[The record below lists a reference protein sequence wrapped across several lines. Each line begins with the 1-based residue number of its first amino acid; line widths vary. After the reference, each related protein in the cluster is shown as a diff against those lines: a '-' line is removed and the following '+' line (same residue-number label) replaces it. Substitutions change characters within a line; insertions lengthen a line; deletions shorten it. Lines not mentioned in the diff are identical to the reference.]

1 MTTSGINFGVTA
13 DDMNQVITEN
23 PVVGLQL
30 RIVALSRKVT
40 EQQVHIEEQQA
51 LIEELQSQTKTKKGR
66 LTWLDLPLINLPAQ
80 RKKS

>member
-23 PVVGLQL
+23 PMVGLQL
-30 RIVALSRKVT
+30 RIAALSRTVM

-51 LIEELQSQTKTKKGR
+51 LIEELQSQTKTKKG
-66 LTWLDLPLINLPAQ
+66 
-80 RKKS
+80 S

>member
-30 RIVALSRKVT
+30 RIVALTRTVA
-40 EQQVHIEEQQA
+40 EQQA
-51 LIEELQSQTKTKKGR
+51 LIEELQSQTKTKKG
-66 LTWLDLPLINLPAQ
+66 
-80 RKKS
+80 S

>member
-40 EQQVHIEEQQA
+40 EQQVHIAEQQA
-51 LIEELQSQTKTKKGR
+51 LIEELQSQTKTKKG
-66 LTWLDLPLINLPAQ
+66 
-80 RKKS
+80 S

>member
-23 PVVGLQL
+23 PMVGLQL
-30 RIVALSRKVT
+30 RVVALTRTVT

-51 LIEELQSQTKTKKGR
+51 LIEELQSQTKTKKG
-66 LTWLDLPLINLPAQ
+66 
-80 RKKS
+80 S